1 MSRTGVTVAITPI
14 PIPANPDAPD
24 AADFRAMVGVRNR
37 VSSALFGEDAL
48 DAAPQQVLPTWA
60 EQTDVA
66 LHGWLVRAEDEVVG
80 RVVLDMPREP
90 GSRRVMIRVEV
101 VPEAWE
107 RGYGRAAM
115 AFAEERASEF
125 GRTVLQAMTVHPAGA
140 EQTLVPRS
148 GAGAMPEDRFARF
161 LLSFGYAL
169 EQVYRIS
176 TLDLTRPVEGFD
188 ALLADAREASAG
200 YRYVSWTSPTPDEW
214 IDDYAWMKA
223 RMSTDAPTA
232 DMEMDEEAWD
242 AARVRRMEEISVR
255 SGNERLVGAA
265 QHIASGRLVAFT
277 ELSSFRVPGK
287 PIDQDDTL
295 VLKEHRGHRL
305 GALVKC
311 ETLIRAREQF
321 PEGERIVTGN
331 AEENRPMLAINEA
344 MGFTSTRYI
353 ADWQK
358 TV

>member
-1 MSRTGVTVAITPI
+1 VSQAGVAVAITPLSI
-14 PIPANPDAPD
+14 PENPDTPD

-37 VSSALFGEDAL
+37 VSSALYGADAL

-80 RVVLDMPREP
+80 RVVLDMPRDP
-90 GSRRVMIRVEV
+90 GSRRAMIRVEV

-140 EQTLVPRS
+140 EPTLVPRS
-148 GAGAMPEDRFARF
+148 GAGAVPEDRFARF

-214 IDDYAWMKA
+214 IDDYAWMKS

-232 DMEMDEEAWD
+232 DMRWTRRPGTPRACAAWRRSPPGRVTSGSS
-242 AARVRRMEEISVR
+242 ARR
-255 SGNERLVGAA
+255 STSRPAVSSRSPSCR
-265 QHIASGRLVAFT
+265 ASA
-277 ELSSFRVPGK
+277 
-287 PIDQDDTL
+287 
-295 VLKEHRGHRL
+295 
-305 GALVKC
+305 C
-311 ETLIRAREQF
+311 RAS
-321 PEGERIVTGN
+321 P
-331 AEENRPMLAINEA
+331 
-344 MGFTSTRYI
+344 STRTTR
-353 ADWQK
+353 WC
-358 TV
+358 

>member
-1 MSRTGVTVAITPI
+1 MTVAITPMI
-14 PIPANPDAPD
+14 VPEAPD
-24 AADFRAMVGVRNR
+24 AANAAGFRAMVGVRNR
-37 VSSALFGEDAL
+37 VSSALFGADAL
-48 DAAPQQVLPTWA
+48 DATAEQVLPTWT
-60 EQTDVA
+60 EQTDMA

-80 RVVLDMPREP
+80 RAVVDFPREV
-90 GSRRVMIRVEV
+90 GSRRATIRVEV
-101 VPEAWE
+101 VREAWG
-107 RGYGRAAM
+107 RGFGSEAM
-115 AFAEERASEF
+115 AFAEDRVRQL
-125 GRTVLQAMTVHPAGA
+125 GRSVLQAMTVHPAGA
-140 EQTLVPRS
+140 EPSLVPRS
-148 GAGAMPEDRFARF
+148 GAGTVPEDRFSRF
-161 LLSFGYAL
+161 MLSFGYTL

-176 TLDLTRPVEGFD
+176 ALDLTRPIDGFD
-188 ALLADAREASAG
+188 ALLAGAREASG
-200 YRYVSWTSPTPDEW
+200 DYRYVSWTSPTPDEW
-214 IDDYAWMKA
+214 LDDYAWLKS

-242 AARVRRMEEISVR
+242 GGRVRRLEEVFAR
-255 SGNERLVGAA
+255 SGRSRLVGAA
-265 QHIASGRLVAFT
+265 QHVPSGRLVAFT

-311 ETLIRAREQF
+311 ETLIRARELF
-321 PEGERIVTGN
+321 PEGERILTGN

-344 MGFTSTRYI
+344 MGFAPTRYI